1 MALLTGAVWVLAF
14 VILLIAFAMM
24 IAERRREFAVL
35 RLLGTSQRGLSGL
48 ILAETALCSLAGG
61 VLGVGVA
68 AMLIFPF
75 TALIESKLNL
85 PYLTPGA
92 GTILAL
98 AIVTVAVTVL
108 IGALASLYAAR
119 RLSRTDPGT
128 TLREGA

>member
-1 MALLTGAVWVLAF
+1 M
-14 VILLIAFAMM
+14 
-24 IAERRREFAVL
+24 R
-35 RLLGTSQRGLSGL
+35 
-48 ILAETALCSLAGG
+48 
-61 VLGVGVA
+61 A
-68 AMLIFPF
+68 ACWAWAWLIFQF
-75 TALIESKLNL
+75 TALIESKLKL

-98 AIVTVAVTVL
+98 AIATVAVTVL